1 MVLDECKI
9 EARRMPDTKSKRP
22 IGTTSIRT
30 RDFGPAARCRWADK
44 SLYTQTPPLT
54 RSVGLL
60 GGKHAVLG
68 LLHMLNL
75 VKPSS
80 YFNNERRLFAYDSH

>member
-9 EARRMPDTKSKRP
+9 EALRCPTLKAKGRV
-22 IGTTSIRT
+22 GTA
-30 RDFGPAARCRWADK
+30 FGPAARRRWVDK
-44 SLYTQTPPLT
+44 FLYTQTPPLT

-80 YFNNERRLFAYDSH
+80 YFNNERRLSAYDSH